1 MFINFDLKIPKIG
14 KDELGFKKN
23 ITRETYLIASKL
35 NDEII
40 TRTRSGKDY
49 QGKPFT
55 EYAASTLEHKRE
67 IMAEGIG
74 YVMNPEQ
81 VTLTDTGR
89 MMNSLKVTNDTTH
102 SAIIFFSI
110 RDRAIIAYQHQ
121 TGGREHLPKREWL
134 TLSDKQRKWAMSKLA
149 EALQ

>member
-1 MFINFDLKIPKIG
+1 MFINFDLKLPKIG
-14 KDELGFKKN
+14 KDELGFKRN
-23 ITRETYLIASKL
+23 IARETYMIASKL

-40 TRTRSGKDY
+40 TRTRSGKDFS
-49 QGKPFT
+49 GKPFAP
-55 EYAASTLEHKRE
+55 YALSTLEHKRE

-89 MMNSLKVTNDTTH
+89 MMNSLKITNDTTH

-121 TGGREHLPKREWL
+121 TGGRRNLPKREWL
-134 TLSDKQRKWAMSKLA
+134 TISEKQRQWAISKLN